1 MPSQK
6 ESTKQLAV
14 AIAAIAFLLTASY
27 AVCAQENVWSNPAAN
42 AWLDGANWSRG
53 FYPRT
58 GTDTDG
64 SIATFKSTTVSGNV
78 LGIDFS
84 TLAGNTLDLTRIDF
98 HTTTQPLIIGNS
110 SNTPGTLML
119 NHVSAVTVSGDADL
133 SMGNAVNGGTAAMNL
148 ATTHPNAQFVV
159 NSGGTL
165 RLNARIVTSAA
176 PFRAGSIDGGGG
188 IIFSN
193 ADHET
198 TEQTFVYG
206 GATLSVASV
215 ANAGVASPLGK
226 DGTIFIG
233 ERSTL
238 RYTGSGHSTDRP
250 IEISG
255 FDEGSTLDASG
266 SGLLDF
272 TRMGTLP
279 LTTHNGPTPNPIIR
293 TLTGTGDG
301 SFAPNLV
308 NIPNIER
315 DTQVVYGLSKTGS
328 GTWTLKGDNTYTGG
342 TTVAEGTLL
351 INNTAG
357 SGTGTGAVIVNGGTL
372 GGTGT
377 IGNTSGLVSVNAG
390 ATLAPGVGIGT
401 LATNSIAFSDATSR
415 FNPEIELSPTL
426 SADLLNVTGSLT
438 LTGSTLDLSLLNASI
453 LQSPLTVLVVQ
464 NDGTDP
470 IGGIFNTI
478 NVPTGYSA
486 SVNYAYAGLDALN
499 RVGTGNDIAVTLSMV
514 PEPSAFAHFLTAIA
528 TFAASLRRKRHQ
540 FNSATKLR

>member
-14 AIAAIAFLLTASY
+14 AIAAVAFLLAAPF
-27 AVCAQENVWSNPAAN
+27 AVCAQENLWSNPSAN

-53 FYPRT
+53 FYPHS
-58 GTDTDG
+58 GTDSGGAT
-64 SIATFKSTTVSGNV
+64 ATFESTTVSGNV

-98 HTTTQPLIIGNS
+98 HTTTQPLTIGNS

-119 NHVSAVTVSGDADL
+119 NHVSAVTVSGSADL
-133 SMGNAVNGGTAAMNL
+133 TLGDGVNGGSAAMNL

-159 NSGGTL
+159 NAGGTL

-176 PFRAGSIDGGGG
+176 PFRAGSIDGGG

-198 TEQTFVYG
+198 TEQTFIFG
-206 GATLSVASV
+206 GTTLSVASV

-226 DGTIFIG
+226 DGIIFIG
-233 ERSTL
+233 NGSTL

-255 FDEGSTLDASG
+255 AMLDASG
-266 SGLLDF
+266 TGLLDF
-272 TRMGTLP
+272 TRTGTLP
-279 LTTHNGPTPNPIIR
+279 LTGSSIPLLPVIR
-293 TLTGTGDG
+293 TLTGTGNG
-301 SFAPNLV
+301 SYAPNLID
-308 NIPNIER
+308 IPIPQRN
-315 DTQVVYGLSKTGS
+315 TQAVHGLSKTGS

-351 INNTAG
+351 INNTVG

-390 ATLAPGVGIGT
+390 GTLAPGIGIGT
-401 LATNSIAFSDATSR
+401 LATNSIAFTDATSR
-415 FNPEIELSPTL
+415 FNPEIELGPTL

-438 LTGSTLDLSLLNASI
+438 LAGSTLDLSLLNASI
-453 LQSPLTVLVVQ
+453 LASPLTLLVVQ

-486 SVNYAYAGLDALN
+486 GVNYAYAGLDALN

-514 PEPSAFAHFLTAIA
+514 PEPTAFAHFLSAIA
-528 TFAASLRRKRHQ
+528 TVVASLRLKRYQ
-540 FNSATKLR
+540 FGSEIRL